1 MTTCP
6 MGVVHQTQWFLGR
19 KRLLFPLPLPPALPH
34 RPVMMEAENFTIF
47 IKNSIR
53 FPLFN
58 FEK

>member
-1 MTTCP
+1 MPPGRCP
-6 MGVVHQTQWFLGR
+6 PGEGS
-19 KRLLFPLPLPPALPH
+19 LLPCPLLLCSH